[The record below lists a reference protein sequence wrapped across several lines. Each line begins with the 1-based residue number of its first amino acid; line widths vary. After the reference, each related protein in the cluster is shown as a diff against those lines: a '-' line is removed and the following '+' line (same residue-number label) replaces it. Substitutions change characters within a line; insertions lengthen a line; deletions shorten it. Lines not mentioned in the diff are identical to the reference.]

1 VSVLSGIKLG
11 YPPGVR
17 IRYKLDVKVYDKGK
31 LIKHADC
38 GQVVNDSSVVYW
50 LSLMAPFISNAS
62 SYNLASAPASAITNA
77 SVGLIVVTQSSG
89 IPASTSPN
97 LLLSSGTNV
106 LSSPSITVN
115 SYTLNSLTSNSIQ
128 LTISGVINSSCGSSC
143 TPTYF
148 SIGGTVGS
156 SSIPAGLS
164 INVNPSSN
172 SCNLTVSQGQT
183 VQFTLTAS
191 ASATSSNVT
200 DTTFVLAWA
209 EMWAELVNALMG
221 SSSPFAGKTF
231 NWAGSGNAAS
241 SYYIIVYDSNANI
254 IGSYTTSPSSATNI
268 SSPQFAV
275 SGLNAASA
283 TGASLNLTFN
293 LTSPENGTLAIVKFG
308 FNLNGTGNPNGVTYL
323 AITGELDTTVTNI
336 NYSITQGSVY
346 GVSVTE
352 TETTTVNT

>member
-1 VSVLSGIKLG
+1 VNALSQIKLP
-11 YPPGVR
+11 YPRGVR
-17 IRYKLDVKVYDKGK
+17 IRYKLDIKVYDKGK

-38 GQVVNDSSVVYW
+38 GQVANDYSVLYW
-50 LSLMAPFISNAS
+50 LSLIAPFISNAS
-62 SYNLASAPASAITNA
+62 SYSLANAPASAITNA
-77 SVGLIVVTQSSG
+77 SVSLIVLTS
-89 IPASTSPN
+89 STSQPIST
-97 LLLSSGTNV
+97 SSSLPPSAVNV

-128 LTISGVINSSCGSSC
+128 LTISGVINSNCGSSC

-148 SIGGTVGS
+148 AIGGAVGS
-156 SSIPAGLS
+156 SNISAGVV

-172 SCNLTVSQGQT
+172 SCSLTVSQGQT

-191 ASATSSNVT
+191 ASVTSSNVY
-200 DTTFVLAWA
+200 DSTFVMAWA

-231 NWAGSGNAAS
+231 NWAGSGNATT
-241 SYYIIVYDSNANI
+241 SYYIYAYDSNSNN

-268 SSPQFAV
+268 SSPQFTV
-275 SGLNAASA
+275 SGLSITNI

-293 LTSPENGTLAIVKFG
+293 LTSPENGTLAMVKFG
-308 FNLNGTGNPNGVTYL
+308 FDLNGSANPNGVTYL
-323 AITGELDTTVTNI
+323 ATTGELETTVSGI

-352 TETTTVNT
+352 NETTTVNT

>member
-1 VSVLSGIKLG
+1 VNALSRIKLR

-31 LIKHADC
+31 LIKHTDC
-38 GQVVNDSSVVYW
+38 GQVSYDYSVIYW
-50 LSLMAPFISNAS
+50 LGLMAPFISNAS
-62 SYNLASAPASAITNA
+62 SYPLLTAPASAITNA
-77 SVGLIVVTQSSG
+77 TVGLLVVTSSTG
-89 IPASTSPN
+89 SAV
-97 LLLSSGTNV
+97 NV

-115 SYTLNSLTSNSIQ
+115 SYTLGSLTSNSIQ
-128 LTISGVINSSCGSSC
+128 LTISGVINSNCGSSC
-143 TPTYF
+143 TPTSF
-148 SIGGTVGS
+148 SIIGSVGS
-156 SSIPAGLS
+156 SNVSAGVA

-231 NWAGSGNAAS
+231 NWAGSGNAVS
-241 SYYIIVYDSNANI
+241 SYYIFVTDSSANI
-254 IGSYTTSPSSATNI
+254 IGSYNSGTGSATNI
-268 SSPQFAV
+268 SSPQFTV
-275 SGLNAASA
+275 SGLNVTNA

-293 LTSPENGTLAIVKFG
+293 LTSPENGTLSTVRFG
-308 FNLNGTGNPNGVTYL
+308 FDLNGTTNPNGVTYL
-323 AITGELDTTVTNI
+323 AITGEIETTVNNI

>member
-1 VSVLSGIKLG
+1 MLSPLKLKLPYPRGVNIK
-11 YPPGVR
+11 
-17 IRYKLDVKVYDKGK
+17 YKLDVKVYDKGK

-38 GQVVNDSSVVYW
+38 GQVVYDSSVMYW

-77 SVGLIVVTQSSG
+77 SVGLIVVTPSSG
-89 IPASTSPN
+89 IAASTSPN
-97 LLLSSGTNV
+97 SLPSSGTNV

-115 SYTLNSLTSNSIQ
+115 SYTLNSPTSNNIQ
-128 LTISGVINSSCGSSC
+128 LTVSGVINSSCGSSC

-156 SSIPAGLS
+156 SPISAGLS
-164 INVNPSSN
+164 ISVNSSSN

-209 EMWAELVNALMG
+209 EMWAELINALMG

-231 NWAGSGNAAS
+231 NWSGSGNAAS

-275 SGLNAASA
+275 SGLNTTSP

-293 LTSPENGTLAIVKFG
+293 LTSPENGTLSTVKFG
-308 FNLNGTGNPNGVTYL
+308 FNLNGTANPNGVTYL
-323 AITGELDTTVTNI
+323 ALLGVLETMVNNI
-336 NYSITQGSVY
+336 NYSITQGTVY
-346 GVSVTE
+346 GISVTE